1 MAKIKAIKKEVSK
14 KKIEIKKVDIAK
26 MDPSI
31 PESKQRWLR

>member
-14 KKIEIKKVDIAK
+14 KKIEIKKVDITK